1 MIYIILPSFNEEK
14 NLIKIIKKIE
24 FLNKKLKSKVILV
37 DDGSNDATERIVT
50 KKYSVKI
57 IYLKHKTNRGLSV
70 ALESGFKKVVKIGNK
85 KDIIITL
92 DSDNTHP
99 INLIPEMIN
108 QINKNH
114 DIVVASRFQKDSKV
128 KGVTYFRKLM
138 SSGAKLIFKFFFPF
152 KNLNDYTCNYR
163 AYKFPHIK
171 KIVSEKN
178 FFKNEG
184 FNIAAKILIY
194 FISFHKI
201 LNIAEVPLILSYHKK
216 IGASKMKIFLTI
228 YLTIKLILSSLLGA
242 KQRF

>member
-24 FLNKKLKSKVILV
+24 FLNKKLKTKVILV
-37 DDGSNDATERIVT
+37 DDGSNDATEKIAANR
-50 KKYSVKI
+50 YSVKI
-57 IYLKHKTNRGLSV
+57 IYLKHKINKGLSI

-85 KDIIITL
+85 KDIVITL

-99 INLIPEMIN
+99 IDLIPKMRH

-114 DIVVASRFQKDSKV
+114 DIVIASRFQKNSRV
-128 KGVTYFRKLM
+128 KGVTFFRKLM
-138 SSGAKLIFKFFFPF
+138 SLGAKLIFKLFFPF

-163 AYKFPHIK
+163 AYKFSLIK

-178 FFKNEG
+178 FFKKEG

-194 FISFHKI
+194 FITFYKN
-201 LNIAEVPLILSYHKK
+201 LNIVEVPLILSYHKK

-228 YLTIKLILSSLLGA
+228 YLTIKLILSSFLRT
-242 KQRF
+242 K

>member
-37 DDGSNDATERIVT
+37 DDGSNDATEKIVK
-50 KKYSVKI
+50 KKYSIKI
-57 IYLKHKTNRGLSV
+57 IYLKHKTNKGLSLN
-70 ALESGFKKVVKIGNK
+70 LESGFKKVVKIGGK
-85 KDIIITL
+85 KDIVITL

-99 INLIPEMIN
+99 IDLIPEMIN
-108 QINKNH
+108 QINKKY
-114 DIVVASRFQKDSKV
+114 DIVIASRFQNGSRV
-128 KGVTYFRKLM
+128 KGVTFFRKSM
-138 SSGAKLIFKFFFPF
+138 SFGAKLIFKFFFPF

-163 AYKFPHIK
+163 AYKFFLIK

-178 FFKNEG
+178 FFKKEG

-228 YLTIKLILSSLLGA
+228 YLTIKLILSSFLRT

>member
-37 DDGSNDATERIVT
+37 DDGSNDATEKIAT

-57 IYLKHKTNRGLSV
+57 IYLKHKTNKGLSV
-70 ALESGFKKVVKIGNK
+70 ALESGFKKVVKTGSN
-85 KDIIITL
+85 KDIVITL

-99 INLIPEMIN
+99 IDLIPEMN
-108 QINKNH
+108 KQIKKNY
-114 DIVVASRFQKDSKV
+114 DIVIASRFQKDSRV
-128 KGVTYFRKLM
+128 KGVTFFRKLM
-138 SSGAKLIFKFFFPF
+138 SFGAKLIFKFFFPF

-163 AYKFPHIK
+163 AYKFFLIK

-178 FFKNEG
+178 FFKKEG

-194 FISFHKI
+194 FISSNKN
-201 LNIAEVPLILSYHKK
+201 LNIMEVPLILSYHKK

-228 YLTIKLILSSLLGA
+228 YLTIKLILSSFLRT